1 MHLQSLYLA
10 FMASITSAVA
20 NDVVSIFLP
29 MADPQPIVGKVIGV
43 VSSPLSRILA
53 QIPILTPM
61 SQDGPVTSYVLY
73 CPPGTDEDECGIPS
87 TGFTVAQGP
96 STYNMVYSYQD

>member
-1 MHLQSLYLA
+1 
-10 FMASITSAVA
+10 
-20 NDVVSIFLP
+20 
-29 MADPQPIVGKVIGV
+29 
-43 VSSPLSRILA
+43 
-53 QIPILTPM
+53 M